1 MDNEDKGRTLLVV
14 DDEENVV
21 RSLVRLLRNDGYRIL
36 TATSGR
42 QGLEVLSNNK
52 IGVIISDE
60 RMPEMSGVEFL
71 TKAKDLYP
79 DTVRIVLS
87 GYTDLK
93 SVTNSVNEGE
103 IYKFLTKPWE
113 DDILRTHVKEA
124 FDRYS
129 ITRENL
135 RLTKELQAA
144 NRLLADTNKELVVD
158 VEQKTRYVDF
168 NTRLLQ
174 VAQEVLE
181 SLPIGIIGI
190 GSDGV
195 IAFVN
200 AKSISLFSHGQAL
213 FVGAAYN
220 DVLPFDLSTFYHR
233 FVLDQRVSA
242 HTRVDI
248 GHQAVS
254 VFISQIGANSGA
266 VGNVIALVECD
277 QA

>member
-1 MDNEDKGRTLLVV
+1 MDMEDKGHTLLVV

-21 RSLVRLLRNDGYRIL
+21 RSLVRLLRSDGYRIL
-36 TATSGR
+36 TANSGK
-42 QGLEVLSNNK
+42 QGLEILGDNR

-71 TKAKDLYP
+71 SKAKDLYP

-93 SVTNSVNEGE
+93 SVTNSVNEGA

-113 DDILRTHVKEA
+113 DDILRVHVKEA
-124 FDRYS
+124 FDRYR

-135 RLTKELQAA
+135 RLTRELQAA
-144 NRLLADTNKELVVD
+144 NHLLAATNKDLAVD
-158 VEQKTRYVDF
+158 VERKTRYVDF

-174 VAQEVLE
+174 VAQDVLE

-190 GSDGV
+190 GSDGL

-200 AKSISLFSHGQAL
+200 AKTIALFSQGYAPAL
-213 FVGAAYN
+213 GAAYN
-220 DVLPFDLSTFYHR
+220 DALPSDLCALYDG
-233 FVLDQRVSA
+233 FVL
-242 HTRVDI
+242 
-248 GHQAVS
+248 HQAVGNGARVHIGRQPVS
-254 VFISQIGANSGA
+254 VFIRQMGAGSA
-266 VGNVIALVECD
+266 ASGNVIALVEC
-277 QA
+277 ART